1 MQVKFVTEVV
11 VNFLD
16 PSKLP
21 VAKTAVLRAAAAL
34 NAKLAFLNDGH
45 QPQVICYSE
54 DFFAGRVDLEYLNE
68 KMLQEQAPADD
79 EEPMSD
85 ELLQALKG
93 GR

>member
-1 MQVKFVTEVV
+1 V

-21 VAKTAVLRAAAAL
+21 VAKTAVLRAAAGL

-54 DFFAGRVDLEYLNE
+54 DFYAGRTDLEYLNE
-68 KMLQEQAPADD
+68 KMLQEERPPLKFGEHPADT